1 MFDRWLIYPMTKLK
15 VLVLSFP
22 DFVDI
27 PNFSFQNQIFTK
39 LVEFLITKN
48 YSKFNIS
55 CTLGLNI
62 MNATLQ
68 CIPTHWGL
76 FNGTNI
82 SCSNSNINFD
92 FARIY
97 ILPTYMFVFL
107 TYTSSILLR
116 LMPQILFQTCPMFL
130 KRKLCKMVH
139 LPTCAL
145 FSQTSKISDLHL
157 GEWIFITFEALIKY
171 FHK

>member
-1 MFDRWLIYPMTKLK
+1 MFGHWLVYPVTKLK

-22 DFVDI
+22 DFMDI
-27 PNFSFQNQIFTK
+27 SNFSFQNHFYNFSSISNN
-39 LVEFLITKN
+39 KN
-48 YSKFNIS
+48 YFKFNIS

-62 MNATLQ
+62 MKQLQ
-68 CIPTHWGL
+68 CIPTHWEL

-82 SCSNSNINFD
+82 SCSKSNIKFD

-116 LMPQILFQTCPMFL
+116 LIPQLLFQTSPMFL
-130 KRKLCKMVH
+130 KRKLCKMADV
-139 LPTCAL
+139 PTCAL
-145 FSQTSKISDLHL
+145 FFTNLKNLWSSFRGMNIHHIWSFT
-157 GEWIFITFEALIKY
+157 
-171 FHK
+171 